1 MRLRERQLNPMR
13 ISLCETACLDGPPR
27 IQRECLENVDDNENE
42 EMENRQDDDEKQTKR
57 RSIWLWGWLEA
68 AGDVSNNP

>member
-13 ISLCETACLDGPPR
+13 ASLCETACLDGPPR
-27 IQRECLENVDDNENE
+27 IQRSLENVDDNENE
-42 EMENRQDDDEKQTKR
+42 EMGNRQDAEGKQTKR